1 MGEGISMK
9 FVKWHFSAAALLL
22 LAFGAACNAPK
33 YGEARIYTGELTASQ
48 LLEKGELELK
58 RRKWDEGRRTL
69 KLIEEY
75 LPSSAEFPAAKL
87 LIADSY
93 FYGGSFSFLES
104 EVEYQSFLNYFP
116 RHHMREYVLYRI
128 ALCRYIAV
136 ENSQRDQSATHKAI
150 EAFNQLLQEAP
161 GTLYATDARS
171 KISQCWRRL
180 AEHELMVG
188 IFYVNT
194 YQWVAAENRL
204 KGMLETY
211 PEYSDRERA
220 YYYLGE
226 ALRRK
231 TPNRDIQLQMQEY
244 RAYLDTINKVEEDI
258 LTPKEREDWRTRWI
272 TFVKTETDK
281 YLAEA
286 RSYYMRLVESY
297 PSSLWAGRARD
308 RLLELGQTRVT
319 EELDG

>member
-1 MGEGISMK
+1 MK
-9 FVKWHFSAAALLL
+9 LLNWRFTTVVLSL
-22 LAFGAACNAPK
+22 LVLGTACTSTRSTNTTRT
-33 YGEARIYTGELTASQ
+33 YSGSLTAAE

-75 LPSSAEFPAAKL
+75 LPSSAEFPSAKL

-93 FYGGSFSFLES
+93 FYGSRSGFPEA

-116 RHHMREYVLYRI
+116 RHPRREYALYRI
-128 ALCRYIAV
+128 ALCRYATI
-136 ENSQRDQSATHKAI
+136 ENSERDQSSTHKAI
-150 EAFNQLLQEAP
+150 EAFNQLLQESP
-161 GTLYATDARS
+161 GTPYATDVRA
-171 KISQCWRRL
+171 KIVQCWRRL

-188 IFYVNT
+188 IFYVNS
-194 YQWVAAENRL
+194 YQYAAAENRL

-220 YYYLGE
+220 YFYLGE

-231 TPNRDIQLQMQEY
+231 YPSRDLFAQEF
-244 RAYLDTINKVEEDI
+244 RAYLDTIDKQEEDV
-258 LTPKEREDWRTRWI
+258 LTPQERRQWEGLRD
-272 TFVKTETDK
+272 TFIRNEVDRNT
-281 YLAEA
+281 AEA
-286 RSYYMRLVESY
+286 RSYYQRLVESY
-297 PSSLWAGRARD
+297 PNSRWAGRARD
-308 RLLELGQTRVT
+308 RLLELGQIRIT

>member
-1 MGEGISMK
+1 MKLLNWRISTA
-9 FVKWHFSAAALLL
+9 VILL
-22 LAFGAACNAPK
+22 LAFGTACTNLSNP
-33 YGEARIYTGELTASQ
+33 GTARTYSGSLTAAQ

-75 LPSSAEFPAAKL
+75 LPSSAEFPRAKL

-93 FYGGSFSFLES
+93 FYGSRSGFPEA

-116 RHHMREYVLYRI
+116 RHPQREYALYRI
-128 ALCRYIAV
+128 ALCRYATI
-136 ENSQRDQSATHKAI
+136 ENGERDQTTTHKAI

-161 GTLYATDARS
+161 GTPYATDVRA
-171 KISQCWRRL
+171 KIVQCWKRL
-180 AEHELMVG
+180 AEHELVVG
-188 IFYVNT
+188 IFYVNS
-194 YQWVAAENRL
+194 YQYAAAENRL

-220 YYYLGE
+220 YYFLGE

-231 TPNRDIQLQMQEY
+231 YPSHDLFAQEL
-244 RAYLDTINKVEEDI
+244 RAYLDTIDKNEEDI
-258 LTPKEREDWRTRWI
+258 LTPLERKQWESHRDAFTRNEVGRY
-272 TFVKTETDK
+272 T
-281 YLAEA
+281 AEA
-286 RSYYMRLVESY
+286 RSYYQRLVESY
-297 PSSLWAGRARD
+297 PNSRWAGRARD
-308 RLLELGQTRVT
+308 RLLELGQTRIT

>member
-1 MGEGISMK
+1 MK
-9 FVKWHFSAAALLL
+9 LVNRHFSTVALLAL
-22 LAFGAACNAPK
+22 VLGAACTAPK
-33 YGEARIYTGELTASQ
+33 SGAAKVYTGSLTAQQ

-58 RRKWDEGRRTL
+58 RRKWEEGRRTL

-75 LPSSAEFPAAKL
+75 LPSSAEFPQAKL
-87 LIADSY
+87 LIADSF
-93 FYGGSFSFLES
+93 FYGSRFSFPEA

-116 RHHMREYVLYRI
+116 RHHLREYVLYRI
-128 ALCRYIAV
+128 ALCRYVAV
-136 ENSQRDQSATHKAI
+136 ENSERDQSATHKAI

-161 GTLYATDARS
+161 GTLYATDARA

-188 IFYVNT
+188 IFYVNS
-194 YQWVAAENRL
+194 YQWGAAENRL

-226 ALRRK
+226 AIRRK
-231 TPNRDIQLQMQEY
+231 NPNRDFPMQMREY
-244 RAYLDTINKVEEDI
+244 SAYLDTIDKMEEDS
-258 LTPKEREDWRTRWI
+258 LTPQERSEWKTRWE
-272 TFVKTETDK
+272 TFAKAETDK
-281 YLAEA
+281 NLAEA
-286 RSYYMRLVESY
+286 RSYYLRLVESY
-297 PSSLWAGRARD
+297 PASPWAGRARD
-308 RLLELGQTRVT
+308 RLLELGQTRIT